1 MFGATEVDE
10 GKTAMSLRALTARYL
25 PTPLVDTLKA
35 AKYNI
40 ERWTFPRHV
49 VSHRYGP
56 FEFSLNIHDRV
67 AKEWYDKRWE
77 LPPEIDFL
85 SRGALA
91 SGALVFDLGAHQCLI
106 AMMLAKFAGS
116 GGKVIAVEANSHNAA
131 VAALNIRT
139 NGVPNV
145 EIVHALISDKTGM
158 DFAALSFNSS
168 KASADGDGHDGEL
181 VESLTVDD
189 LSHAFGWP
197 QVVYMDIEGFEIG
210 ALNGASRTLAHGC
223 TWFIELHGDEQLSR
237 YGAKNDDVLRFF
249 PHADFT
255 AHLCL
260 SAGSGFQLLSDR
272 RTLPAE
278 RCFVTFVPR
287 HVVAAQSDI
296 GGESLESPQGRS
308 AMNS

>member
-1 MFGATEVDE
+1 
-10 GKTAMSLRALTARYL
+10 MSLRALTARYL
-25 PTPLVDTLKA
+25 PTPLVDTLRA

-56 FEFSLNIHDRV
+56 FEFSMNIHDRV
-67 AKEWYDKRWE
+67 AKEWYDKPWE

-91 SGALVFDLGAHQCLI
+91 SSALVFDLGAHQCLI
-106 AMMLAKFAGS
+106 AMMLARIAGS
-116 GGKVIAVEANSHNAA
+116 GRVIAVEANSHNAA
-131 VAALNIRT
+131 VAALNIKT
-139 NGVPNV
+139 NRVPNV
-145 EIVHALISDKTGM
+145 DVVHALISDKTGM

-168 KASADGDGHDGEL
+168 KAFPDGDSHDGEL

-210 ALNGASRTLAHGC
+210 ALKGASRTLAHGC

-237 YGAKNDDVLRFF
+237 YGAKNDDVWRFF
-249 PHADFT
+249 SHADFT

-272 RTLPAE
+272 RALPAE

-287 HVVAAQSDI
+287 GVAAAQTGLAGDRF
-296 GGESLESPQGRS
+296 ESPQDRPT
-308 AMNS
+308 MNS

>member
-1 MFGATEVDE
+1 
-10 GKTAMSLRALTARYL
+10 MSLRALTARYL
-25 PTPLVDTLKA
+25 PTPILDTLKT

-56 FEFSLNIHDRV
+56 FEFSMNIHDRV

-91 SGALVFDLGAHQCLI
+91 AGALVFNLGAHQCLI
-106 AMMLAKFAGS
+106 AMMLAKLAGS
-116 GGKVIAVEANSHNAA
+116 GGKVIAVEANSHNAT
-131 VAALNIRT
+131 VAALNIKT

-145 EIVHALISDKTGM
+145 EIVHALISDKSGM

-168 KASADGDGHDGEL
+168 KAFSDGDGQDGEL

-189 LSHAFGWP
+189 LSQAFGWP

-210 ALNGASRTLAHGC
+210 ALKGASRTLAHGC

-237 YGAKNDDVLRFF
+237 YGAKNDDVLQFF
-249 PHADFT
+249 PPEEFT
-255 AHLCL
+255 THLCL
-260 SAGSGFQLLSDR
+260 STEVGFRLLSDR
-272 RTLPAE
+272 ERLPRE
-278 RCFVTFVPR
+278 RCFLTFISRCSDTGEGGAAGDGREVP
-287 HVVAAQSDI
+287 
-296 GGESLESPQGRS
+296 PGRS

>member
-1 MFGATEVDE
+1 
-10 GKTAMSLRALTARYL
+10 MSLRTTARYL
-25 PTPLVDTLKA
+25 PGPVIDTLKT

-56 FEFSLNIHDRV
+56 FEFSMNIHDCV
-67 AKEWYDKRWE
+67 AKEWYDKSWE

-91 SGALVFDLGAHQCLI
+91 PGALVFDLGAHQCLI
-106 AMMLAKFAGS
+106 AMMLAKIAGS
-116 GGKVIAVEANSHNAA
+116 GRVVAVEANSHNAS
-131 VAALNIRT
+131 VAALNIKT
-139 NGVPNV
+139 NEVPNV
-145 EIVHALISDKTGM
+145 DIVHALISDKTGM

-168 KASADGDGHDGEL
+168 KAFPDSDSHEGEL

-189 LSHAFGWP
+189 LSQAFGWP

-210 ALNGASRTLAHGC
+210 ALRGASRTLAHGC

-249 PHADFT
+249 PDADFT

-260 SAGSGFQLLSDR
+260 SGESGFQILSDR
-272 RTLPAE
+272 RALPAG
-278 RCFVTFVPR
+278 RCFLTFVPR
-287 HVVAAQSDI
+287 HAEAAQSGI
-296 GGESLESPQGRS
+296 AGERFGSPQGRS